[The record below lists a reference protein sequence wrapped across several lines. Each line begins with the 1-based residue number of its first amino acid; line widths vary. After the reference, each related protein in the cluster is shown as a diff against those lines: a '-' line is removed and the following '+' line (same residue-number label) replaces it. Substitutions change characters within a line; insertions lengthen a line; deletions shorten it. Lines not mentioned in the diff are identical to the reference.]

1 MFVIT
6 HAALGALIGE
16 SMAGHPAVAFGLGMA
31 SHFLTDI
38 IPHGDT
44 HLYKN
49 YIAGTKVNRA
59 VAYVVIDS
67 ILTIFFV
74 LFVFNSGLV
83 TDKFAVTMGIVGGVL
98 PDFLVALVELF
109 KIRWLGWFHRLH
121 FFFHNL
127 VCARKGDM
135 SFSSGFAMQIV
146 FLVALFSK
154 LF

>member
-6 HAALGALIGE
+6 HAAIGALIGE
-16 SMAGHPAVAFGLGMA
+16 YSAGHPAVAFSLGMV

-49 YIAGTKVNRA
+49 YVAGTKVKRA
-59 VAYVVIDS
+59 IAYAMIDA

-83 TDKFAVTMGIVGGVL
+83 TDKLTVSLGIVGGVL
-98 PDFLVALVELF
+98 PDFLVALFEIF
-109 KIRWLGWFHRLH
+109 KFRWLLWFHRLH

-127 VCARKGDM
+127 VCSRKGDM
-135 SFSSGFAMQIV
+135 PFTSGFAMQIV
-146 FLVALFSK
+146 FLVALLSK
-154 LF
+154 IF